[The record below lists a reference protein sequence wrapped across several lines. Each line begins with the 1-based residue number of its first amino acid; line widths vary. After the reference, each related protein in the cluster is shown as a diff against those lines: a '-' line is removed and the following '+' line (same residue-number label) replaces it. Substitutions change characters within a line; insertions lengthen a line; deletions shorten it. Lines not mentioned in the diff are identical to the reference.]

1 MGELDSITSAFQL
14 SRYERSQMA
23 RKHEQEKKEAER
35 TENLNKNFQSIVA
48 EMQTQNKILA
58 QQVEDAKRESEEAKK
73 DARNA
78 KVFSWIS
85 FAVSTLIAAASLIV
99 AIVK

>member
-1 MGELDSITSAFQL
+1 
-14 SRYERSQMA
+14 MA
-23 RKHEQEKKEAER
+23 KKHEQEKKEAER
-35 TENLNKNFQSIVA
+35 TEILNKNFQSIVA

-58 QQVEDAKRESEEAKK
+58 QQIEDAKRESEKAKK

-78 KVFSWIS
+78 KIFSWIT
-85 FAVSTLIAAASLIV
+85 FAVSTLIAVASLVV

>member
-1 MGELDSITSAFQL
+1 MSEYDYINSAFQL

-23 RKHEQEKKEAER
+23 KKHEQEKKEAER

-48 EMQTQNKILA
+48 EMQTQNNILA
-58 QQVEDAKRESEEAKK
+58 QQVDDAKRESEEAKK

-78 KVFSWIS
+78 KIFSWIT
-85 FAVSTLIAAASLIV
+85 FAVSTLIAVASLVV